1 MSGRK
6 RTISRVY
13 TSSTQPVPASYSVK
27 KSRPTKKSS
36 KSKMVS
42 GLGNKNILMPYH
54 QVNVV
59 SGNSAIVH
67 ATVIRANSL
76 FDPDFS
82 LGGEQPLGY
91 DQYAAL
97 YKKYYV
103 KGVKATVDFYAYAES
118 GVMPNDMMCFVWC
131 DTDESTPTTGKGL
144 FERCVVK
151 GGKYLRP
158 NNIYAAGPQSKI
170 SVKATTKG
178 VTDHGFEDPD
188 LSSDVGASPPRQWY
202 IHVAWFGQA
211 TNLPAARTVMQ
222 NVVVLY
228 DAVFYDAQPLPT
240 S

>member
-13 TSSTQPVPASYSVK
+13 TTSTQPVPSSHSVK
-27 KSRPTKKSS
+27 KSRPTKKSY

-54 QVNVV
+54 QVNVL
-59 SGNSAIVH
+59 SGASQVVH
-67 ATVIRANSL
+67 STTMRANSL
-76 FDPDFS
+76 YDPDHT

-103 KGVKATVDFYAYAES
+103 KGLKVTVDFYAYAAS
-118 GVMPNDMMCFVWC
+118 GVMPNDMMCFLWC
-131 DTDESTPTTGKGL
+131 DTDDSVPSTAKAL
-144 FERCVVK
+144 YEKCVAK
-151 GGKYLRP
+151 GGKYIRP
-158 NNIYAAGPQSKI
+158 NNVYAGGPQGRI

-188 LSSDVGASPPRQWY
+188 LSSDVGASPPNQWF
-202 IHVAWFGQA
+202 IHIAWFGQA
-211 TNLPAARTVMQ
+211 TNLPGDRTVMC
-222 NVVVLY
+222 NSLVVY
-228 DAVFYDAQPLPT
+228 DAVFYDAQPLP
-240 S
+240 SS